1 MVTSI
6 KTELKTWFLTGR
18 AILLLVFVLIT
29 YIGFSLSSLFS
40 SIIVFGEFS
49 YTEYR
54 ISDDKMM
61 EEKLQ
66 EPLFDSNGDINTLLQ
81 NKLMME
87 EILFT
92 LSSDNAFVMCEEVGL
107 YLLPLI
113 LSIIGALTVCK
124 DQSSNVM
131 RIRVSREGK
140 WRYLLAKQLAMILIS
155 VGLIFLAILLYK
167 GISKS
172 IFDHAASFVTSKYI
186 DTSGTG
192 SFDFN
197 NGPLRI
203 AFFILFIILF
213 LEIGFCL
220 GYISKTPIVPIVIVG
235 FFWYFNLLPTFY
247 EPRNALYNL
256 AMRLFVF
263 VGTIPNG
270 ITSEISLFSAF
281 LIALLMLFIPFGGM
295 LYFWNKRSAYK

>member
-6 KTELKTWFLTGR
+6 KTELKTWLLTGR
-18 AILLLVFVLIT
+18 AVFMLLFALISF
-29 YIGFSLSSLFS
+29 IAFSINSISSLKVLSDGFY
-40 SIIVFGEFS
+40 F
-49 YTEYR
+49 TEQL
-54 ISDDKMM
+54 ISDDKIM

-66 EPLFDSNGDINTLLQ
+66 KPLMDKSGDINTLLQ
-81 NKLMME
+81 NKLKME
-87 EILFT
+87 EILFV

-186 DTSGTG
+186 DTSGIG
-192 SFDFN
+192 SFDFT

-263 VGTIPNG
+263 VGKIPNG
-270 ITSEISLFSAF
+270 ITSEISLFSAI
-281 LIALLMLFIPFGGM
+281 LIVLLMLFIPFGGM

>member
-6 KTELKTWFLTGR
+6 KTELKMWLLTGR
-18 AILLLVFVLIT
+18 AVFMLLFALISF
-29 YIGFSLSSLFS
+29 IAFSINSISSLKVLSDGFY
-40 SIIVFGEFS
+40 F
-49 YTEYR
+49 TEQL
-54 ISDDKMM
+54 ISDDKIM

-66 EPLFDSNGDINTLLQ
+66 KPPMDKSGDINTLLQ
-81 NKLMME
+81 NKLKME
-87 EILFT
+87 EILFV
-92 LSSDNAFVMCEEVGL
+92 LSSDNAFVMCEEVGF

-167 GISKS
+167 GVSKS
-172 IFDHAASFVTSKYI
+172 IFDHAAGFVTSKYI

-192 SFDFN
+192 SFDFT

-220 GYISKTPIVPIVIVG
+220 GIK
-235 FFWYFNLLPTFY
+235 N
-247 EPRNALYNL
+247 
-256 AMRLFVF
+256 
-263 VGTIPNG
+263 
-270 ITSEISLFSAF
+270 
-281 LIALLMLFIPFGGM
+281 
-295 LYFWNKRSAYK
+295 